1 MWFRLMGACRML
13 DSDQDGLEKYVR
25 TARAVFFT
33 AVVTCGKWM
42 AGSVQ
47 DILFQGQAYNDSLF
61 DVLFF
66 PCLLFILVVC
76 IKGGEVAAKPMRKRY
91 LWLPALAL
99 VVFLG
104 ETATLSGWWDLGPT
118 LGWWRSGLL
127 AVAAATLVMWAT
139 ERTVRSL
146 RSDRSDVRSQT

>member
-1 MWFRLMGACRML
+1 MWFRLMGACQML
-13 DSDQDGLEKYVR
+13 ESDQDGLERYVR
-25 TARAVFFT
+25 TARTVFIT
-33 AVVTCGKWM
+33 AVITSAKWM

-61 DVLFF
+61 EVLFF
-66 PCLLFILVVC
+66 PGMLFVLLAS
-76 IKGGEVAAKPMRKRY
+76 IKGGEVSAKRLRKRY
-91 LWLPALAL
+91 VWLPAVAL

-104 ETATLSGWWDLGPT
+104 ETATLSGWWDLSPT

-146 RSDRSDVRSQT
+146 RSDRSDLRSQT